1 MRPGGASPAERRN
14 PPGPRAAGV
23 DLTAGVVRAVVG
35 RAEAG
40 RLRVLGR
47 GETALPRDA
56 MAGALV
62 VDPRGVA
69 AGVASALAAAEQ
81 GVPTGR
87 VVVAI
92 DGDDVRTYH
101 LSMPF
106 ERDPSTAP
114 IARAEV
120 DRAVREAREDAG
132 RRAQLAVAE
141 DPALRGV
148 ATARLSEDV
157 AALVL
162 DGRQLESVLGY
173 RGRALEVHTD
183 VAVAPLVLS
192 GAALATVASLRRSAF
207 AVPGIYALARLVAES
222 GIADAG
228 VVRLGLD
235 VTALAILR
243 QRRVVGTRVFG
254 LGRSAFAA
262 REDSRDDDA
271 RVWAECVTL
280 PVASDDLPPP
290 ERWLFLGVPETLLAL
305 PNALAALVGAARGA
319 PARIGPLP
327 PGTLSRV
334 FADAPLHADDLVAVG
349 ACALAAGVY
358 S

>member
-1 MRPGGASPAERRN
+1 M
-14 PPGPRAAGV
+14 V
-23 DLTAGVVRAVVG
+23 LAVVA
-35 RAEAG
+35 RAEGG
-40 RLRVLGR
+40 RLRVVGR
-47 GETALPRDA
+47 GETGLSVEAI
-56 MAGALV
+56 AGGLV
-62 VDPRGVA
+62 VEPGAVTAAVAAALGAAERGVPA
-69 AGVASALAAAEQ
+69 DRTLI
-81 GVPTGR
+81 
-87 VVVAI
+87 AI

-101 LSMPF
+101 VKTPF
-106 ERDPSTAP
+106 DREESGTA
-114 IARAEV
+114 IVRAEA
-120 DRAVREAREDAG
+120 DRAVREAREEAA
-132 RRAQLAVAE
+132 RVAQTAVAD

-148 ATARLSEDV
+148 ATARLTDAV

-162 DGRQLESVLGY
+162 DGRDLDSIEGY
-173 RGRALEVHTD
+173 HGRALEVHTD

-192 GAALATVASLRRSAF
+192 GAALATVASSRRSAF

-222 GIADAG
+222 GITDAG

-235 VTALAILR
+235 MTALAILR
-243 QRRVVGTRVFG
+243 ERRVVGTRVFG

-262 REDSRDDDA
+262 REDTRDDDA
-271 RVWAECVTL
+271 HVWAECVAL
-280 PVASDDLPPP
+280 PVAADDLPPP

-334 FADAPLHADDLVAVG
+334 FADAAVHADDLVAVG

-358 S
+358 Q